1 MGRRIIL
8 FCFLLTGASA
18 FGQYDSEGT
27 NISRFRPGAFWFYT
41 GFRPAKSTKSENIIK
56 YDRVMVDLTYNDWM
70 GDRQPFTNH
79 WASIGVNTSVMFDIP
94 MSKIFNT
101 ASFGIGF
108 SHEYTDIRHNGK
120 LVSDPA
126 LGTTTWMP
134 KESTDAFKR
143 SSLVGNSFSIPIE
156 FRFRTKSWKHFKVH
170 LGGKIGYQAFLAA
183 KYVSDINGDKTVV
196 RQHGFEDK
204 AVLLY
209 SAHVR
214 IGVRN
219 WAVYSSYYFNP
230 IFLDG
235 GSSRLNRVQLGL
247 SLSLF

>member
-1 MGRRIIL
+1 MSKVIIII
-8 FCFLLTGASA
+8 FCLISSVNLL
-18 FGQYDSEGT
+18 GQYDGQGS
-27 NISRFRPGAFWFYT
+27 NLSRFRPGAFWFYT
-41 GFRPAKSTKSENIIK
+41 GFRPAQSDNSEKVIK
-56 YDRVMVDLTYNDWM
+56 YDRVIVDLTYNDWI

-79 WASIGVNTSVMFDIP
+79 WASIGVNTNIMFDIP
-94 MSKIFNT
+94 MTKLYNT

-120 LVSDPA
+120 IVSDPK

-134 KESTDAFKR
+134 KDTSDLFIR

-156 FRFRTKSWKHFKVH
+156 IRFRTKSWKHFKVH
-170 LGGKIGYQAFLAA
+170 LGGKIGYQAFLAS
-183 KYVSDINGDKTVV
+183 KYVTKIDGDKTVV

-204 AVLLY
+204 SQLLY

-214 IGVRN
+214 IGIRN
-219 WAVYSSYYFNP
+219 WAIYSSYSFNP
-230 IFLDG
+230 IFLKG
-235 GSSRLNRVQLGL
+235 GSSRLNRIQVGL